1 MPEFQGIHGFRFP
14 GETIWGNEM
23 NKENVLHVE
32 IGPRLDGKDRAL
44 TLRHSV
50 GSDDGV
56 SDNAAN
62 GSADGLANGHG
73 TGSGNGSGNGSVSLD
88 TLARLLSER
97 NIGLLKQIKESAP
110 RSVAELAR
118 LSGRPKA
125 SLTLTLRRFE
135 KFGIIEFR
143 EVDGKRKVPVV
154 VCDRLML
161 GLDIDADV

>member
-1 MPEFQGIHGFRFP
+1 MI
-14 GETIWGNEM
+14 
-23 NKENVLHVE
+23 KENVLHVE

-44 TLRHSV
+44 TLRHS
-50 GSDDGV
+50 GGRDDGL
-56 SDNAAN
+56 SNDPADGSSNGLDNGHGN
-62 GSADGLANGHG
+62 GSA
-73 TGSGNGSGNGSVSLD
+73 NGSVSLD

-97 NIGLLKQIKESAP
+97 NIGLLKQIKEAAP

-118 LSGRPKA
+118 ISGRPKA

-161 GLDIDADV
+161 GLDIDADA

>member
-1 MPEFQGIHGFRFP
+1 MLLRFP
-14 GETIWGNEM
+14 GETIWGMEM

-44 TLRHSV
+44 RLRHSS
-50 GSDDGV
+50 GQDDGFI
-56 SDNAAN
+56 DGAQD
-62 GSADGLANGHG
+62 GSANGHDAE
-73 TGSGNGSGNGSVSLD
+73 SVNGSVSLD

-97 NIGLLKQIKESAP
+97 NIGLLKQIKDSAP

-143 EVDGKRKVPVV
+143 EIDGKRKVPVV

-161 GLDIDADV
+161 GLDIDSDS

>member
-1 MPEFQGIHGFRFP
+1 
-14 GETIWGNEM
+14 M
-23 NKENVLHVE
+23 NKDNVLHVE

-44 TLRHSV
+44 TLRHSA
-50 GSDDGV
+50 GHEDGQA
-56 SDNAAN
+56 NGAGN
-62 GSADGLANGHG
+62 GSANGHDG
-73 TGSGNGSGNGSVSLD
+73 EGFNGSVSLD

-97 NIGLLKQIKESAP
+97 NIGLLKQIKDSAP

-118 LSGRPKA
+118 ISGRPKA

-161 GLDIDADV
+161 GLDIDSDA